1 MGVGV
6 DTLHLP
12 RLASLL
18 SRQAAR
24 MGSMRGCAAPL
35 GIASQQ
41 FARRILHD
49 RELVE
54 WKARFDHGERASLS
68 DVELTWLGAR

>member
-1 MGVGV
+1 
-6 DTLHLP
+6 
-12 RLASLL
+12 
-18 SRQAAR
+18 
-24 MGSMRGCAAPL
+24 MRGCAAPL
-35 GIASQQ
+35 GLASQQ

-49 RELVE
+49 SELVE